1 MEHTPEQKFEA
12 LTYTLVAAC
21 AIVAFVVATYN
32 DTAKKP
38 SAVPDLV
45 EKTGEHFTKGA
56 IRAIK
61 DELSP
66 IVGLRGGAPA
76 GVWEFDEATGGRRFV
91 AYDDCTPEQRSLV
104 DGWSVPSTH

>member
-1 MEHTPEQKFEA
+1 MKQKIRTDVTFCLLA
-12 LTYTLVAAC
+12 VSVSVVLLVIAATQD
-21 AIVAFVVATYN
+21 APRR
-32 DTAKKP
+32 P